1 MKMILLKA
9 AVVAVG
15 AMVGSL
21 LVAVTVVPML
31 GGVVDGN
38 AWLMCIV
45 CPLAT
50 AFPASAHLFYQ
61 SARLKAAHVQ
71 LANAHAQLAD
81 AHCRLAE
88 KASRDHMTGMLNRES
103 FFARLDGSRRKQDR
117 GFLLIVDAD
126 HFKNINDTFGH
137 LAGDDALLEIAAAI
151 TRGLRVGDTVGR
163 IGGEEF
169 GVLLSGA
176 DEAEAEAVAERIRR
190 EVETITFRPLGARV
204 HLTVSIGGAP
214 CPPDADIADLLRVAD
229 AKLYEAKNAGRNRAL
244 LELNGQVARAA

>member
-15 AMVGSL
+15 ATIGSL
-21 LVAVTVVPML
+21 VIAMTVVPML

-38 AWLMCIV
+38 AWLMCVV

-50 AFPASAHLFYQ
+50 AFPGSAYVFHQ
-61 SARLKAAHVQ
+61 SARLKATHAQ
-71 LANAHAQLAD
+71 LANAHAQLAE

-103 FFARLDGSRRKQDR
+103 FFARLDGSRRKEDR

-137 LAGDDALLEIAAAI
+137 LAGDDALLEIASAI
-151 TRGLRVGDTVGR
+151 TRALRVGDTVGR

-169 GVLLSGA
+169 GVLLAGA
-176 DEAEAEAVAERIRR
+176 DEEEAKAIAERIRG
-190 EVETITFRPLGARV
+190 EVEAIAFRPLGARV
-204 HLTVSIGGAP
+204 HLSVSIGGAP
-214 CPPDADIADLLRVAD
+214 CAADADVTDLMRLAD
-229 AKLYEAKNAGRNRAL
+229 ARLYAAKNAGRNRAVMDL
-244 LELNGQVARAA
+244 AGQISRAA